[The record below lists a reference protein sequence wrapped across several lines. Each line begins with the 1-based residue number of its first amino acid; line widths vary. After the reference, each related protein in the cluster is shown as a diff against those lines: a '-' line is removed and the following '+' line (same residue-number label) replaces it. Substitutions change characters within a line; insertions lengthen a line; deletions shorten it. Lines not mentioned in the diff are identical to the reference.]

1 MPGHKNSVRVMLRLN
16 LDDPRMAKARE
27 LLEDGVRQGKYKSK
41 SHMIVEAVLAT
52 FGNTD
57 EASSVPTLAEIREL
71 LREAFQSGQLAVR
84 ANPSS
89 AEADLSEIPDNDA
102 EDEAA
107 VLSFTDML
115 G

>member
-1 MPGHKNSVRVMLRLN
+1 MSSRKHSVRVMLRLN

-52 FGNTD
+52 FGKTN
-57 EASSVPTLAEIREL
+57 EVPSMPTLAEIREL
-71 LREAFQSGQLAVR
+71 LREALQPGQLTVR
-84 ANPSS
+84 ANPTS
-89 AEADLSEIPDNDA
+89 AEANPMEIPDNDA

-107 VLSFTDML
+107 VLDFADML